1 MKMSDKS
8 GKLGKLKMPK
18 REEMDMSEFDME
30 PKEESAEYE
39 AMEAPEEEGAE
50 MEEME
55 ASESPSELKAASDE
69 DLLAEVKKRGLMSQ
83 LEAET
88 GEESAED
95 AYV

>member
-18 REEMDMSEFDME
+18 REEINLDELDGG
-30 PKEESAEYE
+30 ESPEYE
-39 AMEAPEEEGAE
+39 ASESPEEEGGE
-50 MEEME
+50 SEEME
-55 ASESPSELKAASDE
+55 ASEHPGELKAVSDE

-88 GEESAED
+88 GDESAED
-95 AYV
+95 AYL

>member
-18 REEMDMSEFDME
+18 REEINLDELDMGD
-30 PKEESAEYE
+30 KEES
-39 AMEAPEEEGAE
+39 PEEEA
-50 MEEME
+50 
-55 ASESPSELKAASDE
+55 AESPEEEKMEDESAEKHTDELKSVSDE

-83 LEAET
+83 LEKET
-88 GEESAED
+88 GDESSQD

>member
-18 REEMDMSEFDME
+18 REEINLDELDMGS
-30 PKEESAEYE
+30 EESPEYE
-39 AMEAPEEEGAE
+39 ASESPEEEGAE
-50 MEEME
+50 SEEME
-55 ASESPSELKAASDE
+55 ASEHPGELKAVSDE

-88 GEESAED
+88 GDESAED